1 MKKVL
6 FILILL
12 FTFSSYSQKRH
23 VHVQE
28 EKQHEITL
36 NAFNLIAAKWVDVSY
51 ERILNEESSVGV
63 SFLTRV
69 GNHTDF
75 KDWGLKSYS
84 VTPYYRQY
92 FSPYYAS
99 GFFMEA
105 FARYNG
111 GESNDWVY
119 NEITNQTEKQ
129 KYKDVAFGISLGQKL
144 VTRRGF
150 VGVVY
155 AGLGRNMFD
164 VNAPVVVGRAGVSF
178 GFRF

>member
-12 FTFSSYSQKRH
+12 FTFSGYSQKRY
-23 VHVQE
+23 VHVQV

-63 SFLTRV
+63 SFLSRV
-69 GNHTDF
+69 GNHTAF
-75 KDWGLKSYS
+75 EDWGLKSYS

-105 FARYNG
+105 FAMYNG
-111 GESNDWVY
+111 GERNDWVN
-119 NEITNQTEKQ
+119 NEITNQKDKQ
-129 KYKDVAFGISLGQKL
+129 KYKDVAFGVGLGQKL

-150 VGVVY
+150 VGIVY

>member
-1 MKKVL
+1 MKK
-6 FILILL
+6 LL
-12 FTFSSYSQKRH
+12 FVLALLLSISSYSQKRYVH
-23 VHVQE
+23 VHK
-28 EKQHEITL
+28 EKQNEITL
-36 NAFNLIAAKWVDVSY
+36 NAFNLIAAKWLDVSF

-63 SFLTRV
+63 SFLTRI

-75 KDWGLKSYS
+75 KEWGIKSYS

-99 GFFMEA
+99 GFFMEG
-105 FARYNG
+105 FAMYNG
-111 GESNDWVY
+111 GERDDLIY
-119 NEITNQTEKQ
+119 NEITDQTEKQ
-129 KYKDVAFGISLGQKL
+129 KYQDVAFGISLGQKF

-164 VNAPVVVGRAGVSF
+164 VNAPEVVGRAGVSF

>member
-1 MKKVL
+1 MKKSL
-6 FILILL
+6 FILIL
-12 FTFSSYSQKRH
+12 FSTFFSYSQKRY
-23 VHVQE
+23 VYVQKE
-28 EKQHEITL
+28 NQHEITL

-75 KDWGLKSYS
+75 EDWGLKSYS

-92 FSPYYAS
+92 FSPYHAA

-105 FARYNG
+105 FAMYNG
-111 GESNDWVY
+111 GERDDWVY
-119 NEITNQTEKQ
+119 NEITNQKEKQ
-129 KYKDVAFGISLGQKL
+129 QYKDVAFGISIGQKF

-150 VGVVY
+150 VGAVY

-164 VNAPVVVGRAGVSF
+164 VNAPEVVGRAGVSF